1 MDKDDSCSED
11 EEEDDDDSDDDS
23 DEDDTAELMKEL
35 EKIKQ
40 ERQQEQEKAEL
51 LAKEQEE
58 REMEERAMTGNPLLD
73 HGNASSSSTAT
84 ASVKRR
90 WDDDVIFK
98 NQTRGVSDKP
108 EKRFINDMLRSDF
121 HRKYVLLAFSG
132 ICSRLSDFAN
142 RSFLSLSLD
151 SCPSTSSNKSF
162 QIAILY
168 LR

>member
-1 MDKDDSCSED
+1 MDKDDSCSE
-11 EEEDDDDSDDDS
+11 EEDEDDDSDDDS

-73 HGNASSSSTAT
+73 HGNGASSSTAT

-121 HRKYVLLAFSG
+121 HRKYVLLAFVASASVCLTLLT
-132 ICSRLSDFAN
+132 ILF
-142 RSFLSLSLD
+142 SLD
-151 SCPSTSSNKSF
+151 SCPSTSSSLHYSK
-162 QIAILY
+162 I
-168 LR
+168 